1 MSQKEKLNLLPF
13 DPSLG
18 RKDKKVPLTQV
29 ARMIAKRIGQKVSN
43 NKNYKD
49 QLKFKWVPVEKTYIN
64 YHRQRWPEPKHI
76 QKLIDKWNVQVCT
89 PLQARY
95 DSKQDI
101 YYIADGQQHGISWV
115 IKYGLVSEVPVFYV
129 DSPDENV
136 ESQQLLAL
144 NTDNEP
150 MAKYFIHKQKIIM
163 GDKWHTELENTVNEA
178 GCKTGYKIY
187 SAGSITHMTDL
198 FNAAESY
205 GMKSLGQVLSI
216 YRRYWPDEPI
226 KTATMFGFLKVKD
239 IMEESK
245 KYNDNTFEDVFHSC
259 ADFFESADRLH
270 LDIKEEFERK
280 YPTNYKGM
288 GVREKIAS
296 GIIDVYSRTKGAVK
310 LDKPFEI
317 EMPSIDETVS

>member
-101 YYIADGQQHGISWV
+101 YLS
-115 IKYGLVSEVPVFYV
+115 L
-129 DSPDENV
+129 
-136 ESQQLLAL
+136 
-144 NTDNEP
+144 
-150 MAKYFIHKQKIIM
+150 IHI
-163 GDKWHTELENTVNEA
+163 
-178 GCKTGYKIY
+178 
-187 SAGSITHMTDL
+187 
-198 FNAAESY
+198 
-205 GMKSLGQVLSI
+205 
-216 YRRYWPDEPI
+216 
-226 KTATMFGFLKVKD
+226 
-239 IMEESK
+239 
-245 KYNDNTFEDVFHSC
+245 
-259 ADFFESADRLH
+259 
-270 LDIKEEFERK
+270 
-280 YPTNYKGM
+280 
-288 GVREKIAS
+288 
-296 GIIDVYSRTKGAVK
+296 
-310 LDKPFEI
+310 
-317 EMPSIDETVS
+317 